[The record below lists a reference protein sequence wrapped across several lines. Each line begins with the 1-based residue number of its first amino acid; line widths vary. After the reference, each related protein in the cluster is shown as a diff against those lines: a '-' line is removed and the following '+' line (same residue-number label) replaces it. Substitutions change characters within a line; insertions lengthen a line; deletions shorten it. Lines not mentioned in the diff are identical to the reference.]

1 MIEYLHNSF
10 GENFMNICVLDRA
23 SMGEDTPFEPI
34 FKFGNVTFYNSTQP
48 SEVRERVKDSE
59 VIITNKVKIT
69 EEVISN
75 AKNLKLICV
84 FATGYDNIDISA
96 AKAHNVAVCNVPGY
110 STDSVALL
118 TVATALSLY
127 SHLNE
132 YRDYVSCGNYS
143 ASGVANRLVPVFHE
157 LKGKTWGIIGL
168 GNIGR
173 AVAKVAEAFGMKV
186 LVNKRTPVSDYKC
199 VDIETICKES
209 DIISLHCPLNNETKN
224 LINSDRLALMKNSA
238 ILVNEARGA
247 IVDEEAVALAVET
260 KRIGGFGCDVYSTEP
275 FGKEHPYTRIMNFD
289 NVILTPHA
297 AWGAYEARARCV
309 NVIAS
314 NIQSFIDKK
323 TQNRVD
329 I

>member
-1 MIEYLHNSF
+1 
-10 GENFMNICVLDRA
+10 MNICVLDRA

-34 FKFGNVTFYNSTQP
+34 LNFGKVTFYNSTQP
-48 SEVRERVKDSE
+48 SEVSERVADSE

-96 AKAHNVAVCNVPGY
+96 ARANNVAVCNVPGY

-132 YRDYVSCGNYS
+132 YRDYVSRGDYT

-157 LKGKTWGIIGL
+157 LRGKTWGIVGL
-168 GNIGR
+168 GNIGK
-173 AVAKVAEAFGMKV
+173 AVAKVAQAFGMKV
-186 LVNKRTPVSDYKC
+186 LVNKRTPISDYEC
-199 VDIETICKES
+199 VDIDMLCKES
-209 DIISLHCPLNNETKN
+209 DIISLHCPLNSETKN
-224 LINSDRLALMKNSA
+224 LINSDRLALMKSTA

-247 IVDEEAVALAVET
+247 VVDEKAVTLAVEA
-260 KRIGGFGCDVYSTEP
+260 KRIGGFGCDVYSAEP

-309 NVIAS
+309 NIIAS
-314 NIQSFIDKK
+314 NIQNFLDKK